1 MIKQHPLILLESSCF
16 FSGNK
21 CLWFGTKVAKIQ
33 CVCVCVCVLSHVQ
46 LFAIRWTVALQAPL
60 SMGFPRQGY
69 WSGLLFPSPGI
80 DPGIDPLSTC
90 ISCIADGFFTSET
103 PEPAAKLDGHH

>member
-1 MIKQHPLILLESSCF
+1 MLHNDQTTSTHPFREQLLFLWKQVFMVRNQGSKDS
-16 FSGNK
+16 
-21 CLWFGTKVAKIQ
+21 V

-80 DPGIDPLSTC
+80 DPEVPI
-90 ISCIADGFFTSET
+90 
-103 PEPAAKLDGHH
+103 LDTYWVRQI